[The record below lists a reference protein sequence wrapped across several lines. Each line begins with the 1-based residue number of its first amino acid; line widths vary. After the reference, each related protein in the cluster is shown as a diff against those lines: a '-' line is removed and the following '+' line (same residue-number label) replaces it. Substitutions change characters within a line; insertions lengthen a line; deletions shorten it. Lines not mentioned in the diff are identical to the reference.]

1 MADPGADPYME
12 PAMDETEVALWG
24 ICGILLCL
32 GFTW

>member
-1 MADPGADPYME
+1 MSDPYVE

-24 ICGILLCL
+24 IFGILLCL